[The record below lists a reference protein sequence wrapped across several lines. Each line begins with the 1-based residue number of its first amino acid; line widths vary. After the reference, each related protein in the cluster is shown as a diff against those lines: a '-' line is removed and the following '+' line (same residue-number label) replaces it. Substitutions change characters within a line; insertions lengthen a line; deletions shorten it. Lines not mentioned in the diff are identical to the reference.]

1 MCNRAGLDTISAG
14 AAIAFAIECFEKGI
28 LQRETVGGLDL
39 GWGRTES
46 IVKLLDRMIA
56 RDGLGDL
63 LADGVKK
70 AAERIGGGAEQY
82 GMHAGGQELPMHDS
96 RFDHGYALAYKWDPT
111 PGRHTTSSFVLN
123 DLFLVDQRFPLAR
136 RMVKDSKDKIARKV
150 KRYVAG
156 NYYAQLIHCG
166 GCCVFGAE
174 SSTYPVVEYYNAV
187 TGWDLSPD
195 DYLNAGKR
203 ILCLRRAFNAREGIR
218 PGDTEL
224 PPRAIGRP
232 PMTQGPLQNMTVDL
246 EYLEKVFLE
255 TVGWDPVTG
264 APTPETMREVGL
276 EPFT

>member
-1 MCNRAGLDTISAG
+1 LGCGGIVEIQKGRYAGTEGHKPEYESIGAFGGLLLQDDLDAIIEMNEMCNRAGLDTISAG

-28 LQRETVGGLDL
+28 
-39 GWGRTES
+39 
-46 IVKLLDRMIA
+46 
-56 RDGLGDL
+56 
-63 LADGVKK
+63 
-70 AAERIGGGAEQY
+70 
-82 GMHAGGQELPMHDS
+82 
-96 RFDHGYALAYKWDPT
+96 
-111 PGRHTTSSFVLN
+111 
-123 DLFLVDQRFPLAR
+123 LFLVDQRFPLAR

-174 SSTYPVVEYYNAV
+174 SSTYPLVEYYNAV

-218 PGDTEL
+218 PGDAEL